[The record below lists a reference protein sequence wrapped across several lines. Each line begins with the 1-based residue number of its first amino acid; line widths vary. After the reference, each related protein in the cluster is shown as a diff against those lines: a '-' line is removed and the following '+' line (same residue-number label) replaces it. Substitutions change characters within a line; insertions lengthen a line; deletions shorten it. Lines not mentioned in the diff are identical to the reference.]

1 MPTIVHN
8 DFYVDILEPKQ
19 DPEESVRLASTVL
32 APLYQK
38 CWQEEQEPYYGKP
51 FDLHAQLFLDLW
63 FTGGS
68 KIFLA
73 RRRGSDEAIGFLVGM
88 LFRPIQYN
96 AHVFQVQDWYAGGR
110 ADVEQEL
117 FDHVVSALRF
127 IGCDEIWVGRS
138 LKSAP
143 SLGSSWKKA
152 NDFSITRYVK
162 AE

>member
-1 MPTIVHN
+1 MAA

-19 DPEESVRLASTVL
+19 DLAASVKIASEVV

-38 CWQEEQEPYYGKP
+38 HWQENQQPYYGKP

-73 RRRGSDEAIGFLVGM
+73 RQLDADKPPIGFLLG
-88 LFRPIQYN
+88 LTFRPVQYN
-96 AHVFQVQDWYAGGR
+96 AHVFQVQEWYSAGR
-110 ADVEQEL
+110 DDVAAAL
-117 FDHVVSALRF
+117 FSHAIDALRF
-127 IGCDEIWVGRS
+127 IGCDELWVS
-138 LKSAP
+138 QSAAAMP
-143 SLGSSWKKA
+143 ELVDKA
-152 NDFSITRYVK
+152 WRKACDFTITRYVK

>member
-1 MPTIVHN
+1 MAN

-38 CWQEEQEPYYGKP
+38 CWQEEQEPHYGKP

-73 RRRGSDEAIGFLVGM
+73 RERSGENKPIGFLIGM

-127 IGCDEIWVGRS
+127 IGCDEVWVGRS
-138 LKSAP
+138 MKPVP
-143 SLGSSWKKA
+143 SLGDSWKKA

>member
-1 MPTIVHN
+1 MPN

-19 DPEESVRLASTVL
+19 DPEESVKLASTVL

-38 CWQEEQEPYYGKP
+38 CWQEEQEPHYGKP

-73 RRRGSDEAIGFLVGM
+73 RERGGENKPIGFLIGM

-96 AHVFQVQDWYAGGR
+96 AHVFQIQDWYGGGR
-110 ADVEQEL
+110 ADVEQQL
-117 FDHVVSALRF
+117 FDHVVNALRF
-127 IGCDEIWVGRS
+127 IGCDEVWVG
-138 LKSAP
+138 KSMKAAP
-143 SLGSSWKKA
+143 SLGSGWQLK
-152 NDFSITRYVK
+152 NTFSINRYVK

>member
-1 MPTIVHN
+1 MAN

-19 DPEESVRLASTVL
+19 DLEESVGLTSTL
-32 APLYQK
+32 MAPLYQK
-38 CWQEEQEPYYGKP
+38 CWKEEQEEYYGKP
-51 FDLHAQLFLDLW
+51 FDLQAQLFLDLW

-73 RRRGSDEAIGFLVGM
+73 REREGEQKPIGFLVGM

-96 AHVFQVQDWYAGGR
+96 AHVFQVQDWYSGGR

-117 FDHVVSALRF
+117 FNHAISALRF
-127 IGCDEIWVGRS
+127 IGCDEVWVGRS

-152 NDFSITRYVK
+152 NDFSITRYIK